1 MNPMKGNP
9 EFWML
14 MDQLI
19 EGGEFVVD
27 RPKGSRHPEH
37 RDIVYPLD
45 YGYITGTLAPDG
57 EGVDLWLGSEPEKGL
72 CAIVVTVDALKRDT
86 EIKLLIGCTASEAA
100 CIDAFYNAY
109 EGMKGLL
116 IWRKGEK

>member
-1 MNPMKGNP
+1 M
-9 EFWML
+9 
-14 MDQLI
+14 
-19 EGGEFVVD
+19 
-27 RPKGSRHPEH
+27 
-37 RDIVYPLD
+37 
-45 YGYITGTLAPDG
+45 
-57 EGVDLWLGSEPEKGL
+57 
-72 CAIVVTVDALKRDT
+72 VTVDALKRDT